1 MTKAKVLAGLQ
12 KCAKKLDRTPTYTEL
27 WRMTKITK
35 YMIKLHFGT
44 LAEALKRAGI
54 AARGIGHRLDTL
66 TLLEDWAHLTRKVG
80 RPPSFMEYRTGGQ
93 LWRKQFS
100 EPMRSVVAGGRA
112 VLCAGER
119 AQERKSVGGRVEDRE
134 RVGRQDNSRRPAQ
147 DGASR
152 AERAR
157 DAR

>member
-66 TLLEDWAHLTRKVG
+66 TLLEDWAHLDAQSG
-80 RPPSFMEYRTGGQ
+80 PSAELYGVQKGGQ

-112 VLCAGER
+112 VLRAGER
-119 AQERKSVGGRVEDRE
+119 AQERESVGGRVEDRE
-134 RVGRQDNSRRPAQ
+134 RVGRQDNSGRPAE
-147 DGASR
+147 DGAAH
-152 AERAR
+152 AERAG